1 MKALVGAFNQEK
13 ALESRWGLLRDCT
26 TSPINRFAALVFMVA
41 GPAAV
46 WVAVASSGYITR
58 SDLCSSHR
66 RHGHI
71 IFGRDEW
78 GLASDFS
85 ASFRS
90 GCGEESYC
98 CDLMLSVKSLVLV
111 IITYWNIGE
120 Y

>member
-1 MKALVGAFNQEK
+1 
-13 ALESRWGLLRDCT
+13 
-26 TSPINRFAALVFMVA
+26 MVA

-98 CDLMLSVKSLVLV
+98 CDLMLSVMSLVLV
-111 IITYWNIGE
+111 INNTLEYWRILIRLGSKNAIDTE
-120 Y
+120 